1 MVLIPN
7 IILPHHPI
15 SNTQRIEMKNSKKCI
30 EDIIIESVM
39 YVQRQTL
46 LEYLIKK
53 ENKSKNVI
61 KTIIQKGLVLVDGKA
76 ITKANFPIST
86 SESIMIKP
94 KPILYHDYEI
104 PILYEDADL
113 IVIDKPARLLT
124 IATANEKELTAYH
137 MISQY
142 VNQKE
147 HKKVFIIHR
156 LDQETSGVLMFAKN
170 EKIKISMQNN
180 WNSIVRVRAYYAL
193 VEGMGLPPKGTI
205 HTWLQETKTH
215 LVYSSQNKTGKE
227 AITHYQVLSEKENV
241 TFLDIHLD
249 TGRKNQIRVHMKELG
264 HPVLGD
270 SKYGDKNS
278 FPRLALHA
286 YCLEF
291 IHPKTKK
298 NISIKAE
305 MPQSF
310 HFYL

>member
-1 MVLIPN
+1 ME
-7 IILPHHPI
+7 
-15 SNTQRIEMKNSKKCI
+15 TK
-30 EDIIIESVM
+30 
-39 YVQRQTL
+39 TL
-46 LEYLIKK
+46 LKYLIEK
-53 ENKSKNVI
+53 ENKAKNAL
-61 KTIIQKGLVLVDGKA
+61 KTMIRNGFVSVDGKVV
-76 ITKANFPIST
+76 TKANFPVSNQQVIV
-86 SESIMIKP
+86 IKS
-94 KPILYHDYEI
+94 KPIVYQNYEI
-104 PILYEDADL
+104 SILYEDADL
-113 IVIDKPARLLT
+113 IAIDKPAGLLT

-137 MISQY
+137 MVSQY

-170 EKIKISMQNN
+170 EKIKINIQNN
-180 WNSIVRVRAYYAL
+180 WNSIVKVRAYYAL
-193 VEGMGLPPKGTI
+193 VGGIGLPPKGTI

-215 LVYSSQNKTGKE
+215 LVYSSKNKTGKE
-227 AITHYQVLSEKENV
+227 AITHYRVLSEKENV

-278 FPRLALHA
+278 FSRLALHA